1 MNNIRLRNKLLLFY
15 FIAVFIPVLFTNLF
29 FYSVT
34 TNSVRKQK
42 EQDIS
47 LELDRIQNAFR
58 VKIDAAVGVSSI
70 IYADG
75 WMNESLEREYPD
87 WVEYLDAYDA
97 YIRPTLN
104 RYAPLDRSIQ
114 DLTIYTDN
122 PTLLGAG
129 GISPITDDVKGSA
142 WYGAVM
148 SAASGDA
155 PLLVHTRSGSPES
168 GDGAY
173 SLIRKLNMQ
182 ASNRYA
188 KILKIDFHHDKF
200 KQILDNRA
208 LQGDLY
214 LVNRDGVIDFTT
226 AAGIDWRQQPIP
238 FTAVDKP
245 DGALVFTKSFPNV
258 DYLRGWTIIGIMPE
272 HQILA
277 EIQKSQMAVVYLAL
291 INLLLPTLIIVWI
304 AKSLHDRLLRILKQM
319 KQIKNQRF
327 DPIDHV
333 ESTDEIGQ
341 LTVEFNRMTGQIKS
355 LIDDV
360 YLADIQAKDLELQRR
375 RAQLHALQSQIN
387 PHFLFNALEALRM
400 RSLIKRE
407 EETARI
413 ISSLAK
419 IFRKSLAWG
428 NDWIT
433 VRQEIDLIISFLD
446 IQQYRFGEKLVYR
459 IDVTDEAALCLI
471 PKMIFIPFVENANIH
486 GIEAIQEQGVIQ
498 LDVTAEGEE
507 LVFVLRDNGIGM
519 EEDKLRYVLS
529 ERSLE
534 DNAEEH
540 VGIRNV
546 IARLQLFYG
555 DDARLDIESSPG
567 AGTTVKM
574 RLPQQLNFSK

>member
-15 FIAVFIPVLFTNLF
+15 FLAVFIPVLFTNLF

-34 TNSVRKQK
+34 THSVRKQK

-58 VKIDAAVGVSSI
+58 AKIDAAVGVSSI
-70 IYADG
+70 VYADG

-129 GISPITDDVKGSA
+129 GISPLTADVKQSA
-142 WYGAVM
+142 WYDAVM
-148 SAASGDA
+148 SAASSDA
-155 PLLVHTRSGSPES
+155 PLFVHTRSGSTGS

-188 KILKIDFHHDKF
+188 KILKIDFHPDTF
-200 KQILDNRA
+200 KQVMDNRA

-214 LVNRDGVIDFTT
+214 LVNQEGVIEFTT
-226 AAGIDWRQQPIP
+226 ASSNDWRQQPIP
-238 FTAVDKP
+238 FASVDKP
-245 DGALVFTKSFPNV
+245 EGALVFTKTFPTV
-258 DYLRGWTIIGIMPE
+258 DYLRGWSIIGIMPE

-291 INLLLPTLIIVWI
+291 VNLLLPTLIIIWI

-319 KQIKNQRF
+319 KQVKNQRF
-327 DPIDHV
+327 EPIDHV

-341 LTVEFNRMTGQIKS
+341 LTVEFNRMTGQIKR

-400 RSLIKRE
+400 RSLMKRE

-413 ISSLAK
+413 ISSMAK

-428 NDWIT
+428 NDWVT
-433 VRQEIDLIISFLD
+433 VRQETDLIGSFLE
-446 IQQYRFGEKLVYR
+446 IQQYRFGKKLVYS
-459 IDVTDEAALCLI
+459 IEVSEAAALCRI
-471 PKMIFIPFVENANIH
+471 PKMIFVPFVENASIH
-486 GIEAIQEQGVIQ
+486 GIEAIHEQGVIQ
-498 LDVTAEGEE
+498 LEVSAEGEE
-507 LVFVLRDNGIGM
+507 LVFLLRDNGIGM

-534 DNAEEH
+534 EDSEEH

-555 DDARLDIESSPG
+555 DAARLDIESTPG